1 MKIEFAKRMQ
11 KIKASE
17 IRELLKLTQQ
27 PDMISFAGGL
37 PAPETFPVEDFRKV
51 ADTVLEREGR
61 RALQY
66 SPTDGDG
73 QLREEIA
80 KRMNATRGTHVT
92 ADEILITSG
101 SQQGLDMSAMILLDE
116 GDVVLCES
124 PTYLGAIQAFVPY
137 QPRFREIPTDDEGMI
152 LEELEKALEEEPRAK
167 MIYVIP
173 DFQNPSGRT
182 WSLERRKGL
191 VELSRRYQIPVLE
204 DSPYGELRFAG
215 QQVASVKSLDTEGL
229 VVHLGTFSKIFCPG
243 LRVAWLAASPE
254 LRRKYELVKQGIDL
268 HTSTINQLEILEYIR
283 RYDLDENIEVIR
295 KLYGERRNAMLEAM
309 DEFMPDGVKYTRPE
323 GGMFLWVELPEG
335 ANARVVLERCIK
347 EKVAFV
353 PGDSFY
359 PNGGHENTMRV
370 NYSVSSSEQIRTGVE
385 RMARVIRA
393 YLNES
398 VAAG

>member
-1 MKIEFAKRMQ
+1 MKIQFAQRMQ
-11 KIKASE
+11 QIKASE

-37 PAPETFPVEDFRKV
+37 PAPETFPVEDLKKV
-51 ADTVLEREGR
+51 ADTVLRDQGR

-66 SPTDGDG
+66 SPTDGDQG
-73 QLREEIA
+73 LREAIA
-80 KRMNATRGTHVT
+80 QRMNATRGTHVT

-101 SQQGLDMSAMILLDE
+101 SQQGLDISGMVLLDE

-137 QPRFREIPTDDEGMI
+137 QPRFREIPTDDNGMI
-152 LEELEKALEEEPRAK
+152 LKELEKALEEETRAK

-191 VELSRRYQIPVLE
+191 IELSKRYQIPILE
-204 DSPYGELRFAG
+204 DSPYGELRFTG
-215 QQVASVKSLDTEGL
+215 QEVTSVKSMDTEGL

-243 LRVAWLAASPE
+243 LRVAWLAAAPE
-254 LRRKYELVKQGIDL
+254 LRRKYELVKQGVDL

-283 RYDLDENIEVIR
+283 SFDLDANIEYIR
-295 KLYGERRNAMLEAM
+295 KLYGERRNVMLKAM
-309 DEFMPDGVKYTRPE
+309 DEFMPEEVEYTRPE
-323 GGMFLWVELPEG
+323 GGMFLWVQLPEG
-335 ANARVVLERCIK
+335 ADARVILERCLK

-359 PNGGHENTMRV
+359 PNGGHKNTMRV
-370 NYSVSSSEQIRTGVE
+370 NYSVSSAEKIRIGVE
-385 RMARVIRA
+385 KMARVIRE
-393 YLNES
+393 YLNER